1 MDKYF
6 TIHQDGDKQIIE
18 RLSYPRFKGEV
29 TFNSSTSD
37 IENIE
42 LLDET
47 TDPTILAMAMRE
59 AGEFLLTYKKDEQ
72 GNSDQ

>member
-18 RLSYPRFKGEV
+18 RLSYPRFTGEV

-59 AGEFLLTYKKDEQ
+59 AGEFLLTYKKDE
-72 GNSDQ
+72 